1 MNSIVRPDDF
11 DRLHLVQAQL
21 ATAQKDE
28 VEALRA
34 LTAFTM
40 SGGDRETF
48 DTLTQAASQARAET
62 DRLLAEWK
70 SLVRALSRG
79 AQPEEG

>member
-1 MNSIVRPDDF
+1 MNSIVPTDDF

-21 ATAQKDE
+21 AAAQKDE
-28 VEALRA
+28 MEALRA

-48 DTLTQAASQARAET
+48 DLLTQAASDARAET

-70 SLVRALSRG
+70 SLVRAFS
-79 AQPEEG
+79 AATHSDEG